1 VLEEAGMEL
10 SNEFTVDVPVK
21 EAWVLLTDVE
31 RIAPCMP
38 GAQLTEVEGDEYRG
52 VVKVKV
58 GPITSQYKGKA
69 TFVERDEEAFRA
81 VLRAEGRE
89 TKGQGNAS
97 ATITATLVPEGDRT
111 RVSVVT
117 DLTITGRAAQF
128 GRGVLADVS
137 SKLLG
142 QFVSCLEKNVLSGE
156 GPAETSGAAPGGEA
170 VAAGATGAP
179 AGASDAAGAATA
191 APSEAPAGAATAGEA
206 PAAPTVTETSPGHTG
221 NGSEAAP
228 AAATRAPAEPRRFEP
243 YSAEPVDLLGTAG
256 MPVAKRLAPVVAAVV
271 VVLLW
276 LRLRRRGTGAVGDAS

>member
-1 VLEEAGMEL
+1 MEL

-38 GAQLTEVEGDEYRG
+38 GAQLTDIEGDEYRG

-69 TFVERDEEAFRA
+69 TFVERDEEAYKA

-97 ATITATLVPEGDRT
+97 ATITATLIPEGDRT
-111 RVSVVT
+111 KVTVVT

-142 QFVSCLEKNVLSGE
+142 QFVSCLEKTVLSGDGE
-156 GPAETSGAAPGGEA
+156 ALSDAAAPG
-170 VAAGATGAP
+170 AGAEAP

-191 APSEAPAGAATAGEA
+191 TPSQAPAGEAATAGATATGQA
-206 PAAPTVTETSPGHTG
+206 PG
-221 NGSEAAP
+221 NGSGATP
-228 AAATRAPAEPRRFEP
+228 AATQTPAAPRRFEP

-256 MPVAKRLAPVVAAVV
+256 MPVAKRLAPVVAAAVV
-271 VVLLW
+271 VVLVW
-276 LRLRRRGTGAVGDAS
+276 LRLRGRRRAG

>member
-1 VLEEAGMEL
+1 MEL

-81 VLRAEGRE
+81 VLKAEGRE

-111 RVSVVT
+111 KVSVVT

-142 QFVSCLEKNVLSGE
+142 QFVSCLESNVLSGTGGGEVE
-156 GPAETSGAAPGGEA
+156 GPAPASAEEEG
-170 VAAGATGAP
+170 P
-179 AGASDAAGAATA
+179 AGASDAAGAATP
-191 APSEAPAGAATAGEA
+191 APSEAPAGEPAVTPVGNGASAATATAA
-206 PAAPTVTETSPGHTG
+206 PADTVTPT
-221 NGSEAAP
+221 AAP
-228 AAATRAPAEPRRFEP
+228 AAARRVES
-243 YSAEPVDLLGTAG
+243 YSPEPVDLLETAG
-256 MPVAKRLAPVVAAVV
+256 MPVLKRLVPVLAALVAFVV
-271 VVLLW
+271 VR
-276 LRLRRRGTGAVGDAS
+276 RLRRR

>member
-1 VLEEAGMEL
+1 MEL

-52 VVKVKV
+52 LVKVKV

-69 TFVERDEEAFRA
+69 RFVERDEDAFRA

-97 ATITATLVPEGDRT
+97 ATITATLTPEGERT

-142 QFVSCLEKNVLSGE
+142 QFVSCLETNVLSGM
-156 GPAETSGAAPGGEA
+156 
-170 VAAGATGAP
+170 GATEAGTQAEAGGSP
-179 AGASDAAGAATA
+179 DGQAATSGASDAAGAATT
-191 APSEAPAGAATAGEA
+191 ATEPA
-206 PAAPTVTETSPGHTG
+206 PAATEP
-221 NGSEAAP
+221 AP
-228 AAATRAPAEPRRFEP
+228 AATQPAPAARPAVP
-243 YSAEPVDLLGTAG
+243 YAAEPVDLLETAG
-256 MPVAKRLAPVVAAVV
+256 MPVLKRLVPVVAGLLGL
-271 VVLLW
+271 VLVRW
-276 LRLRRRGTGAVGDAS
+276 LRRRVGGGS

>member
-1 VLEEAGMEL
+1 MEL

-52 VVKVKV
+52 LVKVKV

-69 TFVERDEEAFRA
+69 TFVERDEGAFRA

-97 ATITATLVPEGDRT
+97 ATITATLTPDGERT
-111 RVSVVT
+111 QVRVVT

-142 QFVSCLEKNVLSGE
+142 QFVSCLETNVLSGGGAAE
-156 GPAETSGAAPGGEA
+156 AESPAETEGSPNGQAAL
-170 VAAGATGAP
+170 

-191 APSEAPAGAATAGEA
+191 DQPATTAPEPATTAPEPAT
-206 PAAPTVTETSPGHTG
+206 
-221 NGSEAAP
+221 
-228 AAATRAPAEPRRFEP
+228 AATRPAPVAP
-243 YSAEPVDLLGTAG
+243 YSAEPVDLLETAG
-256 MPVAKRLAPVVAAVV
+256 MPVLKRLAPVVAALLGL
-271 VVLLW
+271 VLVRW
-276 LRLRRRGTGAVGDAS
+276 LRRRVGDGS

>member
-1 VLEEAGMEL
+1 
-10 SNEFTVDVPVK
+10 
-21 EAWVLLTDVE
+21 VLLTDVA

-38 GAQLTEVEGDEYRG
+38 GAQLTDVEGDEYRG

-111 RVSVVT
+111 KVSVVT

-142 QFVSCLEKNVLSGE
+142 QFVSCLEKNVLSGD
-156 GPAETSGAAPGGEA
+156 GEA
-170 VAAGATGAP
+170 VVEAPVGAT
-179 AGASDAAGAATA
+179 DAAGAATP
-191 APSEAPAGAATAGEA
+191 APSEAPAGEA
-206 PAAPTVTETSPGHTG
+206 PAAEMAAAQAPG
-221 NGSEAAP
+221 NGSGATSAAAAQAP
-228 AAATRAPAEPRRFEP
+228 AASRRFEP

-271 VVLLW
+271 VLLVVF
-276 LRLRRRGTGAVGDAS
+276 RLRRRRRVGTAAGDAS

>member
-1 VLEEAGMEL
+1 MEL
-10 SNEFTVDVPVK
+10 SNEFTVDVPIK

-38 GAQLTEVEGDEYRG
+38 GAQLTDVEGDEYRG

-69 TFVERDEEAFRA
+69 TFVERDEDAFRA

-111 RVSVVT
+111 KVSVVT

-137 SKLLG
+137 TKLLG
-142 QFVSCLEKNVLSGE
+142 QFVSCLETNVLAGG
-156 GPAETSGAAPGGEA
+156 GPAESTGPAPGGEPGDA
-170 VAAGATGAP
+170 GDAAEAGEAGAP
-179 AGASDAAGAATA
+179 AGASDAAGAAT
-191 APSEAPAGAATAGEA
+191 PTPGEA
-206 PAAPTVTETSPGHTG
+206 SEGELTVTDSSPGHTG
-221 NGSEAAP
+221 NGQEAAE
-228 AAATRAPAEPRRFEP
+228 ATATQAPAEPRRFEP

-256 MPVAKRLAPVVAAVV
+256 MPVAKRLAPVLAAVV
-271 VVLLW
+271 VALVW
-276 LRLRRRGTGAVGDAS
+276 LRLRRRSGAR

>member
-1 VLEEAGMEL
+1 MEL

-69 TFVERDEEAFRA
+69 TFVERDEGNFRA

-111 RVSVVT
+111 KVSVVT
-117 DLTITGRAAQF
+117 DLTVTGRAAQF

-142 QFVSCLEKNVLSGE
+142 QFVSCLETNVLAGDRAPESE
-156 GPAETSGAAPGGEA
+156 APAPGGDTGD
-170 VAAGATGAP
+170 AGEVGAP

-191 APSEAPAGAATAGEA
+191 APSEAPAGEGTASEA
-206 PAAPTVTETSPGHTG
+206 PAGAATVTETSPGHTG

-256 MPVAKRLAPVVAAVV
+256 MPVVKRLAPVLVAVV
-271 VVLLW
+271 VAVLVW
-276 LRLRRRGTGAVGDAS
+276 LRLRRRRGTGAVAGDAS